1 MSIEIKEKSRD
12 FDKVEIYLMTSAP
25 DIIPIK
31 DVEDNTKI
39 EVAGYIIFDDVK
51 VRDGVEEISTIL
63 SLITPNKE
71 VYSCQS
77 RTFRESFMQIFKLMD
92 GDPFAVKKISGKT
105 KNNRDYINC
114 TLWYKL

>member
-25 DIIPIK
+25 DIPSIK
-31 DVEDNTKI
+31 DIEDGTKI
-39 EVAGYIIFDDVK
+39 DVDGYIIFNDIK
-51 VRDGVEEISTIL
+51 VRDGEEETSTIL
-63 SLITPNKE
+63 SIITPNKE

-77 RTFRESFMQIFKLMD
+77 KTFRESFIQIYELMD
-92 GDPFAVKKISGKT
+92 GEPFAVKKISGKT

-114 TLWYKL
+114 TLWV